1 MLSSSVKLGRL
12 SLNLGE
18 SEEITDQKL
27 LQGDTLYLFQ
37 NTLAQ
42 IAENVERNSSS
53 SPRVVKTTKV
63 VNLLVSLGSVIKK
76 RVRLSCSFRE

>member
-42 IAENVERNSSS
+42 IAEIVERNSSS
-53 SPRVVKTTKV
+53 TPRVVKTTKV

>member
-1 MLSSSVKLGRL
+1 MLSSSVKLGRV

-63 VNLLVSLGSVIKK
+63 VKLLVSLGTVIKK